1 MSAAHDHGNQPHSHA
16 TEQPGLEVVSH
27 EQEKF
32 ARTEDPTWSGL
43 QVSNHSYYESG
54 KEAVS
59 DHNDTDKIHIISGQG
74 EVGELESEQPK
85 RRKRLWLIIGGIIFF
100 LVVAAAVI
108 GGILGSKATKAA
120 QVSDSLPTSVASP
133 TSTPTPTDASNTT
146 TKSQSIRQGSP
157 LTVTGWSQSG
167 GVELFLFYQDDD
179 YQVHRS
185 TYDTTKTSGNSSWQ
199 TPDKFNSSADASARL
214 GATIIQYDASY
225 QVGRSLKPQTEVFYT
240 NDDGRVL
247 GVSINDALSP
257 NYEEDSIKNMVLNSR
272 VNSSVAA
279 YWPWVIYQESSGGIV
294 EVRNR
299 LRAEFSPAAEWD
311 KKRLNISAD
320 SDSRL
325 ALVPLSANFS
335 KIAVQGGY
343 GIFYQVNGALV
354 ALIPD
359 LGSDELTTDYADS
372 WPTDFPAVTN
382 MPGGAPFAAFSV
394 ARSSDTLQR
403 VFTYVLYLDN
413 DANINVIYNDASSWK
428 TAQPTKLKGVD
439 ADTDITCLTMATT
452 HRDSFTQE
460 VVLGA
465 QSFDPR
471 CYFQREGLV
480 REVVLT
486 NDEWVDNGNVPI
498 P

>member
-1 MSAAHDHGNQPHSHA
+1 
-16 TEQPGLEVVSH
+16 
-27 EQEKF
+27 
-32 ARTEDPTWSGL
+32 
-43 QVSNHSYYESG
+43 
-54 KEAVS
+54 
-59 DHNDTDKIHIISGQG
+59 
-74 EVGELESEQPK
+74 
-85 RRKRLWLIIGGIIFF
+85 
-100 LVVAAAVI
+100 
-108 GGILGSKATKAA
+108 
-120 QVSDSLPTSVASP
+120 
-133 TSTPTPTDASNTT
+133 
-146 TKSQSIRQGSP
+146 
-157 LTVTGWSQSG
+157 
-167 GVELFLFYQDDD
+167 
-179 YQVHRS
+179 
-185 TYDTTKTSGNSSWQ
+185 Q
-199 TPDKFNSSADASARL
+199 TPDKFNSSTVVSARL
-214 GATIIQYDASY
+214 GATIIQYDALY
-225 QVGRSLKPQTEVFYT
+225 QPQTEVFYT

-247 GVSINDALSP
+247 GVSINDALSS

-279 YWPWVIYQESSGGIV
+279 YWPWVEYQESSGEIV

-299 LRAEFSPAAEWD
+299 LRTEFSPAAEWD

-325 ALVPLSANFS
+325 ALVPLSTNFS

-343 GIFYQVNGALV
+343 GIFYQVNAALV

-359 LGSDELTTDYADS
+359 LGSDELATDYADS

-403 VFTYVLYLDN
+403 IFTYVLYLDN

-428 TAQPTKLKGVD
+428 TAQPATLKGVD

-480 REVVLT
+480 REVILT
-486 NDEWVDNGNVPI
+486 NNEWVDNGNVPI

>member
-1 MSAAHDHGNQPHSHA
+1 MSAAHDHGSQPHSHA
-16 TEQPGLEVVSH
+16 NEQPGLEVVPR

-32 ARTEDPTWSGL
+32 ARPDDPTWSGL
-43 QVSNHSYYESG
+43 QVSYHSYYDSG

-59 DHNDTDKIHIISGQG
+59 DHNDTDKIHVISRQS
-74 EVGELESEQPK
+74 EVGELDLEQPK
-85 RRKRLWLIIGGIIFF
+85 RGKRLWLIIGGIIFV

-108 GGILGSKATKAA
+108 GGILGSKAAKAS
-120 QVSDSLPTSVASP
+120 QVDDSLPASEASP
-133 TSTPTPTDASNTT
+133 TITPTPTDTSNTT

-167 GVELFLFYQDDD
+167 GVELFLFYQDDE

-185 TYDTTKTSGNSSWQ
+185 TYNTAKTSDNSSWQ
-199 TPDKFNSSADASARL
+199 TPDKFNSSADVSARL

-225 QVGRSLKPQTEVFYT
+225 QPQTEVFYT

-279 YWPWVIYQESSGGIV
+279 YWPWVMYQESSGGIV

-299 LRAEFSPAAEWD
+299 LRTEFSPAAEWD
-311 KKRLNISAD
+311 KKRLNVSAD

-325 ALVPLSANFS
+325 ALVPLSTNFS

-359 LGSDELTTDYADS
+359 LGSDELATDYADS
-372 WPTDFPAVTN
+372 WPTGFPAVTN

-413 DANINVIYNDASSWK
+413 DANISVIYNDASSWK
-428 TAQPTKLKGVD
+428 TAQPASLKGVD

-480 REVVLT
+480 REVILST
-486 NDEWVDNGNVPI
+486 NNDWVDNGNVPI

>member
-1 MSAAHDHGNQPHSHA
+1 MSAAHDHGNQTHSHA

-32 ARTEDPTWSGL
+32 PHTEDPTWSGL
-43 QVSNHSYYESG
+43 QVSNHSFYDSG

-59 DHNDTDKIHIISGQG
+59 DHNDTDKIHVISGQD
-74 EVGELESEQPK
+74 EVGELESVQPK
-85 RRKRLWLIIGGIIFF
+85 RRKRLWLIIGGIILV
-100 LVVAAAVI
+100 LVVAAAVV
-108 GGILGSKATKAA
+108 GGILGSRATKAA
-120 QVSDSLPTSVASP
+120 QVNDSLPTNVASP
-133 TSTPTPTDASNTT
+133 TSTPTPADTSNTT

-185 TYDTTKTSGNSSWQ
+185 TYDTTKTSDNSSWQ
-199 TPDKFNSSADASARL
+199 TPDKYNSSADVSARL

-225 QVGRSLKPQTEVFYT
+225 QPQTEVFYT

-247 GVSINDALSP
+247 GVSINDALSS

-299 LRAEFSPAAEWD
+299 LRTEFSPAAEWD

-325 ALVPLSANFS
+325 ALVPLSTNFS

-359 LGSDELTTDYADS
+359 LGSDELATDYADS

-403 VFTYVLYLDN
+403 IFTYVLYLDN

-428 TAQPTKLKGVD
+428 TAQPATLKGVD

-480 REVVLT
+480 REVILT
-486 NDEWVDNGNVPI
+486 NNEWVDNGNVPI

>member
-1 MSAAHDHGNQPHSHA
+1 MKKVVTSLKQAH
-16 TEQPGLEVVSH
+16 
-27 EQEKF
+27 F
-32 ARTEDPTWSGL
+32 
-43 QVSNHSYYESG
+43 
-54 KEAVS
+54 
-59 DHNDTDKIHIISGQG
+59 
-74 EVGELESEQPK
+74 
-85 RRKRLWLIIGGIIFF
+85 RRLMRSLLAFVKT
-100 LVVAAAVI
+100 AAAVI
-108 GGILGSKATKAA
+108 GGILGSKAAKAS
-120 QVSDSLPTSVASP
+120 QVDDSLPTS
-133 TSTPTPTDASNTT
+133 
-146 TKSQSIRQGSP
+146 
-157 LTVTGWSQSG
+157 
-167 GVELFLFYQDDD
+167 E
-179 YQVHRS
+179 
-185 TYDTTKTSGNSSWQ
+185 
-199 TPDKFNSSADASARL
+199 ARL
-214 GATIIQYDASY
+214 TQHTDSH
-225 QVGRSLKPQTEVFYT
+225 PQTEVFYT

-247 GVSINDALSP
+247 GVSINDALSS

-279 YWPWVIYQESSGGIV
+279 YWPWVKYQESSGGIV

-299 LRAEFSPAAEWD
+299 LRTEFSPAAEWD

-325 ALVPLSANFS
+325 ALVPLSTNFS
-335 KIAVQGGY
+335 KIAVRGY

-354 ALIPD
+354 VLIPD
-359 LGSDELTTDYADS
+359 LGSDELATDYADS

-403 VFTYVLYLDN
+403 IFTYVLYLNN
-413 DANINVIYNDASSWK
+413 DANINVIYNDASSCK
-428 TAQPTKLKGVD
+428 TAQPATLKGVD

-465 QSFDPR
+465 QPFDPR

-480 REVVLT
+480 REVILT
-486 NDEWVDNGNVPI
+486 NNEWVDNGNVPI

>member
-1 MSAAHDHGNQPHSHA
+1 MSAAHDHGSQPHSHA
-16 TEQPGLEVVSH
+16 NEQPGLEVVPR

-32 ARTEDPTWSGL
+32 ARPDDPTWSGL
-43 QVSNHSYYESG
+43 QVSYHSYYDSG

-59 DHNDTDKIHIISGQG
+59 DHNDTDKIH
-74 EVGELESEQPK
+74 
-85 RRKRLWLIIGGIIFF
+85 
-100 LVVAAAVI
+100 
-108 GGILGSKATKAA
+108 T
-120 QVSDSLPTSVASP
+120 SD
-133 TSTPTPTDASNTT
+133 
-146 TKSQSIRQGSP
+146 
-157 LTVTGWSQSG
+157 
-167 GVELFLFYQDDD
+167 
-179 YQVHRS
+179 
-185 TYDTTKTSGNSSWQ
+185 NSSWQ
-199 TPDKFNSSADASARL
+199 TPDKFNSSADVSARL

-225 QVGRSLKPQTEVFYT
+225 QPQTEVFYT

-279 YWPWVIYQESSGGIV
+279 YWPWVMYQESSGGIV

-299 LRAEFSPAAEWD
+299 LRTEFSPAAEWD
-311 KKRLNISAD
+311 KKRLNVSAD

-325 ALVPLSANFS
+325 ALVPLSTNFS

-359 LGSDELTTDYADS
+359 LGSDELATDYADS
-372 WPTDFPAVTN
+372 WPTAVTN

-413 DANINVIYNDASSWK
+413 DANISVIYNDASSWK
-428 TAQPTKLKGVD
+428 TAQPASLKGVD

-480 REVVLT
+480 REVILST
-486 NDEWVDNGNVPI
+486 NNDWVDNGNVPI